1 MKKVMLIGY
10 VLILVLSLTACISS
24 EERTKGKEQV
34 RENKKIIKEFVRETY
49 GKKAKATDFKTVF
62 VWESRGSTV
71 PNLSQIASG
80 FVKAAVSIG
89 DTKFDVIYHVHTK
102 EVHTNEN
109 IPAIKATFLSYAN
122 EVLQSANLVD
132 CEMSISSH
140 DMLLHNIPDFVKP
153 EIKTYEEMLSSGD
166 YTITLTCRSINS
178 DFDNISEERWEQ
190 LIPPF
195 YDEEEKGTNVY
206 MIYVNYE
213 DEEGYKAKLNEDY
226 MNRIYT
232 ASKNEMEKLKEG
244 TKDIIFLNP
253 EKGVIRVE

>member
-1 MKKVMLIGY
+1 MKKIILIGY

-24 EERTKGKEQV
+24 EERARGKEQV
-34 RENKKIIKEFVRETY
+34 RENKKIIKEYVRETY
-49 GKKAKATDFKTVF
+49 GKKAKASDFKTVF
-62 VWESRGSTV
+62 VWESSGSTV

-80 FVKAAVSIG
+80 FVKATVSIG
-89 DTKFDVIYHVHTK
+89 NTKFDIIYHVHTK
-102 EVHTNEN
+102 EVLTNEN
-109 IPAIKATFLSYAN
+109 IPAIQASFLSYAN

-140 DMLLHNIPDFVKP
+140 DMLLRNIPDFVKP

-195 YDEEEKGTNVY
+195 SEEKEESNVY
-206 MIYVNYE
+206 MIFVNYE
-213 DEEGYKAKLNEDY
+213 DEEMYKAKLDKDY
-226 MNRIYT
+226 MFDINTPY
-232 ASKNEMEKLKEG
+232 KNEREKLKEG
-244 TKDIIFLNP
+244 TKDIIYVDSN
-253 EKGVIRVE
+253 KGVVRVE